1 MAVKP
6 PSGPP
11 IYGLKAPTGYT
22 IMANYHYDE
31 KPRLPEP
38 LSEERVERLRKQ
50 CAFLPGDL
58 AIDDKKLIRLLAAA
72 GGGGDY

>member
-1 MAVKP
+1 MAKQ
-6 PSGPP
+6 
-11 IYGLKAPTGYT
+11 
-22 IMANYHYDE
+22 YHEE

-50 CAFLPGDL
+50 CAFLPGGL
-58 AIDDKKLIRLLAAA
+58 AIDDKELIRRLAAA